1 MPSGTS
7 SASTFCTS
15 SPGLAEGRLYTG
27 THQIEYLGN
36 VVLVMA
42 YVVAVAFYLSLLS
55 NFLLDYLDISSPSL
69 ERALTTGM
77 LLFIAWVGYSKGLEG
92 LERLES
98 FSVNIQLA
106 VIVSLVVGLAVFATG
121 FVSGKQLHFEYP
133 HRDALTQLQILAGA
147 LLVVQGFETSRFL
160 GDKYT
165 REVRVAS
172 MRLAQIISGV
182 LYVVSVVLLMPVVQ
196 QMDLVHVELSGI
208 IDAMRPVAFILPLM
222 LMLAALMSQF
232 SAAVADMGGGG
243 GLLRE
248 NSHGRL
254 SSRFGYVSVAACAIL
269 LVWAVDL
276 LEIITIAS
284 RAFAAYYF
292 LPDAACD
299 HLQLQG
305 LPTDGEAESRR
316 RDFIRLPCRHPGVH
330 RPFLHSGGLN
340 FDRCPEGLPEP
351 DAQAKTGC
359 LWKRAA
365 GGLTGSCRSAGS
377 AIRLHQA
384 SGHPGRKISVPH
396 RLGRNA
402 SSPWGRLREGTKSYG
417 KRFRTMRQGEN
428 ARYHAGPRTAVFREP
443 SP

>member
-1 MPSGTS
+1 MSSSNLTFNCFLLVPCVVTAFILMRSRIVKNELWRATLTPLSSIIGSGFLIMAPLL
-7 SASTFCTS
+7 ASVVGPY
-15 SPGLAEGRLYTG
+15 SPVAILGIVLLAYAIGHVIRFNILHVEPRLAEGRLYTG

-292 LPDAACD
+292 LQTLLAIIYNYKDC
-299 HLQLQG
+299 
-305 LPTDGEAESRR
+305 LPTA
-316 RDFIRLPCRHPGVH
+316 
-330 RPFLHSGGLN
+330 
-340 FDRCPEGLPEP
+340 
-351 DAQAKTGC
+351 
-359 LWKRAA
+359 
-365 GGLTGSCRSAGS
+365 
-377 AIRLHQA
+377 
-384 SGHPGRKISVPH
+384 
-396 RLGRNA
+396 
-402 SSPWGRLREGTKSYG
+402 RLRVVDEILFVSLAVILAYIVL
-417 KRFRTMRQGEN
+417 FSIP
-428 ARYHAGPRTAVFREP
+428 AG
-443 SP
+443 